1 MFNNPYEA
9 PQELATGGHVT
20 KELSSVTV
28 HFDDIHYALSSGQL
42 NGCLLY
48 TSRCV

>member
-28 HFDDIHYALSSGQL
+28 HFWM
-42 NGCLLY
+42 
-48 TSRCV
+48 TSIMPYLVVNSMVGITIR